1 MKHLWLNK
9 KNNDSLIIFF
19 NGWGMDQKAVSFLH
33 CAANDIIMFYDY
45 RNLATESF
53 DFGRYQKKCL
63 VTWSMGTFISTLFYN
78 MLNGISNKIAI
89 NGTLCPVDDKYG
101 IAESV
106 YDLTAK
112 NFNQS
117 SCKKFT
123 QRMFNGKN
131 AFDIFSRTP
140 DELKQELISI
150 KNFKAM
156 QFLDFNTA
164 FISDFDKIIPTKNQ
178 YNFWQMRSK
187 TKIKQIKHGH
197 YPFFNFKN
205 WDEIIND

>member
-1 MKHLWLNK
+1 
-9 KNNDSLIIFF
+9 
-19 NGWGMDQKAVSFLH
+19 
-33 CAANDIIMFYDY
+33 
-45 RNLATESF
+45 
-53 DFGRYQKKCL
+53 
-63 VTWSMGTFISTLFYN
+63 
-78 MLNGISNKIAI
+78 
-89 NGTLCPVDDKYG
+89 
-101 IAESV
+101 
-106 YDLTAK
+106 
-112 NFNQS
+112 
-117 SCKKFT
+117 
-123 QRMFNGKN
+123 MFNGKN

-187 TKIKQIKHGH
+187 TKIKQIKQGH

>member
-1 MKHLWLNK
+1 MKHFWLNK
-9 KNNDSLIIFF
+9 KDNNSLIIFF
-19 NGWGMDQKAVSFLH
+19 NGWGMDQKAVSFLQ

-45 RNLATESF
+45 RNLETESF
-53 DFGRYQKKCL
+53 DFGRYQKKSL

-106 YDLTAK
+106 YDLTVK

-123 QRMFNGKN
+123 RRMFNGN
-131 AFDIFSRTP
+131 DTFDIFSRNP
-140 DELKQELISI
+140 EELKQELISI

-178 YNFWQMRSK
+178 YNFWQMRST
-187 TKIKQIKHGH
+187 TKIKQIKQGH

>member
-1 MKHLWLNK
+1 MKHFWLNK
-9 KNNDSLIIFF
+9 KDNNSLIIFF
-19 NGWGMDQKAVSFLH
+19 NGWGMDQKAVSFLQ

-45 RNLATESF
+45 RNLETESF
-53 DFGRYQKKCL
+53 DFGRYQKKSL
-63 VTWSMGTFISTLFYN
+63 VTWSMGTFISALFYN

-106 YDLTAK
+106 YDLTVK

-123 QRMFNGKN
+123 RRMFNGN
-131 AFDIFSRTP
+131 DTFDIFSRNP
-140 DELKQELISI
+140 EELKQELISI

-178 YNFWQMRSK
+178 YNFWQMHST
-187 TKIKQIKHGH
+187 TKIKQIKQGH

>member
-1 MKHLWLNK
+1 MKHFWLNK
-9 KNNDSLIIFF
+9 KDNNSLIIFF
-19 NGWGMDQKAVSFLH
+19 NGWGMDQKAVSFLQ

-45 RNLATESF
+45 RNLETESF
-53 DFGRYQKKCL
+53 DFGRYQKKSL
-63 VTWSMGTFISTLFYN
+63 VTWSMGTFISALFYN

-106 YDLTAK
+106 YDLTVK

-123 QRMFNGKN
+123 RRMFNGN
-131 AFDIFSRTP
+131 DTFDIFSRNP
-140 DELKQELISI
+140 EELKQELISI

-156 QFLDFNTA
+156 QSLDFNTA

-178 YNFWQMRSK
+178 YNFWQMHST
-187 TKIKQIKHGH
+187 TKIKQIKQGH